1 MPIQLQP
8 QSRNLEQWIT
18 LAQDEHCAFEVMDP
32 FFLSGIGHF
41 EKYEHI
47 TQQYR
52 KSGMAASVH
61 GAFIDVNPGSNDTD
75 IRELSRRR
83 CRESCEIALA
93 LGAENVVFHSSAFPF
108 LRGAYLENWA
118 VSCASFYEELVTQ
131 YPVRIYI
138 ENAQDLDPTPL
149 RRLMEQ
155 ICSDRIGVCL
165 DIGHIHYSRTS
176 VSQWFDQLGQWI
188 RYLHL
193 SDNVGEF
200 DDHLP
205 LGKGSVDWDH
215 VNRLWESLDKNIPVT
230 LETGGL
236 ESTRESIR
244 FLRRHHYFGLEGIG
258 NEKLRADP

>member
-47 TQQYR
+47 AQQYR
-52 KSGMAASVH
+52 KSGMPASVH
-61 GAFIDVNPGSNDTD
+61 GAFIDVNPGSNDPD
-75 IRELSRRR
+75 FRELSRRR

-149 RRLMEQ
+149 RRLMER

-205 LGKGSVDWDH
+205 LGKGSIDWEQ
-215 VNRLWESLDKNIPVT
+215 VNKLWKSLGKDIPIT

-236 ESTRESIR
+236 ESTKESIH
-244 FLRRHHYFGLEGIG
+244 FLRRQHYFGMEGII
-258 NEKLRADP
+258 NEKL